1 MSTLTCTLIQTKL
14 FWEDAAANR
23 KMFEDKINSIQQKT
37 EIVILPE
44 MFSTGF
50 SMQPEKFAETMEGE
64 TIAWMKGLAVNK
76 KIILT
81 GSLMIKAPSPLER
94 AGEEAY
100 FNRLIWML
108 PN

>member
-14 FWEDAAANR
+14 FWQDAKANR
-23 KMFEDKINSIQQKT
+23 QMLEEKINSIKEKT

-50 SMQPEKFAETMEGE
+50 SMQPEKFAEPMNGE
-64 TIAWMKGLAVNK
+64 TVEWMKKISSNK

-81 GSLMIKAPSPLER
+81 GSLMTKVPSLLER
-94 AGEEAY
+94 ASNE
-100 FNRLIWML
+100 I
-108 PN
+108 